1 MDKFFIIAII
11 IIILTVVIFVFAFT
25 FSIKNGRKIM
35 KKMQGM
41 NLDDPSESE
50 LIKNIKYSMNKSLN
64 PEKYKKHCEYCG
76 AELED
81 STSKC
86 HCCGAINKKK

>member
-1 MDKFFIIAII
+1 MDIFFIIPFI
-11 IIILTVVIFVFAFT
+11 IIILSVVIFVFVFT
-25 FSIKNGRKIM
+25 FSIKNGKNIM

-41 NLDDPSESE
+41 DLDDPNESE

-81 STSKC
+81 GTSKC
-86 HCCGAINKKK
+86 PCCGAMNKKK